1 MVELKKEYILK
12 ILDCQNNIPIE
23 IVSLANSL
31 GIEVYKAFNMD
42 ADTSG
47 AIINKNEKYVI
58 YTNANEPVYRRRFTV
73 AHEIAHYML
82 HKDIIDN
89 HLDGNLTDAIGIGGI
104 MYRSKLSS
112 IFEKDAN
119 KLAAEIL
126 MPLEKIKELYLKYN
140 DIRKLSEEF
149 DVSEQAIKIRINNPY
164 NQFIL

>member
-1 MVELKKEYILK
+1 MFELKKEYISK
-12 ILDCQNNIPIE
+12 ILDCQNNIPLE

-47 AIINKNEKYVI
+47 AIINKNENYII

-119 KLAAEIL
+119 KLAEEIL

-149 DVSEQAIKIRINNPY
+149 DVSEQAVKIRINNPY

>member
-1 MVELKKEYILK
+1 MFELKKEYISK
-12 ILDCQNNIPIE
+12 ILDCQNNIPVE

-47 AIINKNEKYVI
+47 AIINKNENYII

-119 KLAAEIL
+119 KLAEEIL

-149 DVSEQAIKIRINNPY
+149 DVSEQAVKIRINNPY

>member
-1 MVELKKEYILK
+1 MGNLKKEYISK
-12 ILDCQNNIPIE
+12 ILSCQHNIPVNI
-23 IVSLANSL
+23 ISLANSL
-31 GIEVYKAFNMD
+31 EIEVYKASNMN

-47 AIINKNEKYVI
+47 AIINKNGTYII
-58 YTNANEPVYRRRFTV
+58 YTNANEPVYRRRFTI

-89 HLDGNLTDAIGIGGI
+89 HLDGNLTDVIGIGGV

-126 MPLEKIKELYLKYN
+126 MPLEKIKDLYFKYN
-140 DIRKLSEEF
+140 SIKKLSEKF
-149 DVSEQAIKIRINNPY
+149 NVSEQGIKIRINNPY
-164 NQFIL
+164 NQFII